1 MKLKT
6 LVGNGILAALYIA
19 VTMLVQPFGFSQIQ
33 FRISEMFNHLVIYN
47 KKYIFGMIIAVF
59 VSNLLFS
66 PAPALDIIF
75 GVGHTTIAL
84 LIAIAS
90 ARFIKNVW
98 ARMTVNTLFF
108 TFTMFIIAFELK
120 LALDFPFLATWGF
133 LAISEFVVMAIGMPI
148 IYALNKRINF
158 AKRV

>member
-33 FRISEMFNHLVIYN
+33 FRVSEIFNHLVVFN

-59 VSNLLFS
+59 LSNLLFS
-66 PAPALDIIF
+66 PIPHFDIVF

-84 LIAIAS
+84 LMTIGL
-90 ARFIKNVW
+90 ARFIRNIW
-98 ARMTVNTLFF
+98 GRMMVNTLVF
-108 TFTMFIIAFELK
+108 TVTMFIIAIELK
-120 LALDFPFLATWGF
+120 LALNFPFWITWATTAAG
-133 LAISEFVVMAIGMPI
+133 EFVVMTVGMPVI
-148 IYALNKRINF
+148 WALNKRLNL
-158 AKRV
+158 AKFV

>member
-6 LVGNGILAALYIA
+6 LVSNGILAALYIA

-33 FRISEMFNHLVIYN
+33 FRISEMFNHLVVYN
-47 KKYIFGMIIAVF
+47 KKYIFGMIVAVF

-84 LIAIAS
+84 LITIATG
-90 ARFIKNVW
+90 RFIKNVW
-98 ARMTVNTLFF
+98 ARMTVNTLVF
-108 TFTMFIIAFELK
+108 TVTMFIIAFELK
-120 LALDFPFLATWGF
+120 LAAGFPFLATWGF
-133 LAISEFVVMAIGMPI
+133 LAISEFVVMALGMPI
-148 IYALNKRINF
+148 IYALNKRITF

>member
-1 MKLKT
+1 MKLRT

-19 VTMLVQPFGFSQIQ
+19 VTMLIQPFGFSQIQ
-33 FRISEMFNHLVIYN
+33 FRISEMFNHLVVYN

-84 LIAIAS
+84 LITIATG
-90 ARFIKNVW
+90 RFIKNVW
-98 ARMTVNTLFF
+98 ARMTVNTLVF
-108 TFTMFIIAFELK
+108 TFLMFIIAFELK
-120 LALDFPFLATWGF
+120 LAAGFPFLATWGF
-133 LAISEFVVMAIGMPI
+133 LAVSEFAVMAVGMPI

-158 AKRV
+158 AKHV